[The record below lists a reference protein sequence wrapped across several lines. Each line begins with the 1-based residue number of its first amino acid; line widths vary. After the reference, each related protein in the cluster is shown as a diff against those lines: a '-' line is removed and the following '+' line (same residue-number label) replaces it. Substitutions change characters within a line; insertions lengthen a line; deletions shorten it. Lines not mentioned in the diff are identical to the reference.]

1 MLGRAA
7 LGAPLRALRAGG
19 AAAAQRAAASAS
31 ASAAAP
37 AAADGAAAASAREP
51 GAGAAAAG
59 APPAAVRRKRILSGV
74 QPTGAIHL
82 GNYLGAI
89 RNWVALQDEYG
100 APGRWLWFV
109 VLFVEFTMDVAVDK
123 LNCCGRSNS
132 RAPSPSRTA
141 SPRLNPL

>member
-1 MLGRAA
+1 MLVRAA

-19 AAAAQRAAASAS
+19 AQRAAAAS

-37 AAADGAAAASAREP
+37 AAADGAAAAAAAREP
-51 GAGAAAAG
+51 GAGAGAAG
-59 APPAAVRRKRILSGV
+59 ASPPAAAARRKRILSGV